1 MFCSNRK
8 RKIVFVLICKT
19 GRTVSSSQLVQN
31 TQITENRLL
40 GTPKVQRSRKN
51 KEGSIYQGWERKGP
65 LPFYKISCL
74 PRNRFLWTTDS
85 LDRAG
90 SRPPTSNLMLTDWS
104 REVTH
109 PLWSYSLE
117 WHCALV
123 LILAILAFF
132 SFDHKYL
139 LSLLFSFILKTWFS
153 WKYSSQTDYNLQ
165 ANKKMG
171 RKTNSMNWKLQFV
184 AKKTQRKTEKN

>member
-1 MFCSNRK
+1 MLKYSKITVCDMVHVPNLYKTRK
-8 RKIVFVLICKT
+8 
-19 GRTVSSSQLVQN
+19 S
-31 TQITENRLL
+31 TENRLL
-40 GTPKVQRSRKN
+40 GTPKVQWSRKN
-51 KEGSIYQGWERKGP
+51 KVGSIYQGWERRAP
-65 LPFYKISCL
+65 LPFYKISRL

-109 PLWSYSLE
+109 PLWSLE

-139 LSLLFSFILKTWFS
+139 LSLRSLLFHS
-153 WKYSSQTDYNLQ
+153 
-165 ANKKMG
+165 
-171 RKTNSMNWKLQFV
+171 
-184 AKKTQRKTEKN
+184 

>member
-1 MFCSNRK
+1 MVHVPNLYKTRK
-8 RKIVFVLICKT
+8 
-19 GRTVSSSQLVQN
+19 S
-31 TQITENRLL
+31 TENRLL
-40 GTPKVQRSRKN
+40 GTPKVQWSRKN
-51 KEGSIYQGWERKGP
+51 KVGSIYQGWERRAP
-65 LPFYKISCL
+65 LPFYKISRL

-109 PLWSYSLE
+109 PLWSLE

-132 SFDHKYL
+132 FLWSQISAVTSIFALSF
-139 LSLLFSFILKTWFS
+139 LKRDFPENIQLKSNKIT
-153 WKYSSQTDYNLQ
+153 TYNLTSIY
-165 ANKKMG
+165 KTIG
-171 RKTNSMNWKLQFV
+171 RKN
-184 AKKTQRKTEKN
+184 

>member
-1 MFCSNRK
+1 MKDRK
-8 RKIVFVLICKT
+8 AKLESAYSFMLKYSKITVCDMVHVPNLYKTRK
-19 GRTVSSSQLVQN
+19 S
-31 TQITENRLL
+31 TENRLL
-40 GTPKVQRSRKN
+40 GTPKVQWSRKN
-51 KEGSIYQGWERKGP
+51 KVGSIYQGWERRAP
-65 LPFYKISCL
+65 LPFYKISRL

-109 PLWSYSLE
+109 PLWSLE

-139 LSLLFSFILKTWFS
+139 LSLRSLLFHS
-153 WKYSSQTDYNLQ
+153 
-165 ANKKMG
+165 
-171 RKTNSMNWKLQFV
+171 
-184 AKKTQRKTEKN
+184 